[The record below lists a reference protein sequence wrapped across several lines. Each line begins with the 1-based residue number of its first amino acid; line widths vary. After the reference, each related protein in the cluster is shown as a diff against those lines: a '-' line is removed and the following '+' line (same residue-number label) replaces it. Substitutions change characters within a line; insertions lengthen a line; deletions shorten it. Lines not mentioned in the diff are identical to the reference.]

1 MQREIKGKSCNGSR
15 RRRKRERERER
26 SCLAEV
32 EDSRS
37 KRE

>member
-1 MQREIKGKSCNGSR
+1 VKLNGKSCNDSR
-15 RRRKRERERER
+15 RRKRER

-32 EDSRS
+32 EDLCG